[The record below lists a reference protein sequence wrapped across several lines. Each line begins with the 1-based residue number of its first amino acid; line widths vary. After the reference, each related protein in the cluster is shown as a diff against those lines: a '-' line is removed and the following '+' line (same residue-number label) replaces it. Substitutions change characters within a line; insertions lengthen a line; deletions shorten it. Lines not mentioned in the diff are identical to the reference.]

1 MGLNN
6 MTKNQLVQ
14 FFTNVELRNL
24 ITKDKNKM
32 KKVNSMNT
40 PKPNNNNRK
49 TNRNGLVHFTKEE
62 QEFLDKKVAA
72 AAKKKLAVAQ
82 SGQNYSV
89 PYDDGDERGGS
100 NYPK

>member
-32 KKVNSMNT
+32 KKARG
-40 PKPNNNNRK
+40 KGKR
-49 TNRNGLVHFTKEE
+49 RLTK
-62 QEFLDKKVAA
+62 K
-72 AAKKKLAVAQ
+72 AK
-82 SGQNYSV
+82 G
-89 PYDDGDERGGS
+89 
-100 NYPK
+100 

>member
-32 KKVNSMNT
+32 NKVNSMNT
-40 PKPNNNNRK
+40 PKPKNNNRK
-49 TNRNGLVHFTKEE
+49 PTNKKHPPCWQVPSNPDCNNSNGY
-62 QEFLDKKVAA
+62 QW
-72 AAKKKLAVAQ
+72 
-82 SGQNYSV
+82 N
-89 PYDDGDERGGS
+89 
-100 NYPK
+100 

>member
-14 FFTNVELRNL
+14 LFTNVELRNL

-32 KKVNSMNT
+32 KKVNSMN
-40 PKPNNNNRK
+40 NRK
-49 TNRNGLVHFTKEE
+49 TNRNGQVHFTKEE